1 MEEKTTQ
8 GISGKER
15 IPILY
20 ILQVSDDAIGALKE
34 YGINPALWTEKD
46 KYVSELTA

>member
-1 MEEKTTQ
+1 MPKKAGMEAWKKNDARNIWKRKNSDKKTTQ

-20 ILQVSDDAIGALKE
+20 IL
-34 YGINPALWTEKD
+34 
-46 KYVSELTA
+46 